1 MSDTVTTPTE
11 GTTRLG
17 MNVVGY
23 IIGIGVFLLLIP
35 VLPLIAVMELVDR
48 LSGDEGESER

>member
-1 MSDTVTTPTE
+1 MSDTVTTPTA

-35 VLPLIAVMELVDR
+35 VLPLLVVLELVDR
-48 LSGDEGESER
+48 FSTDGGE